1 MKRVIG
7 VSAILVLASQAMAWP
22 EKSPDSAKQ
31 TTVSLQSAVALAR
44 AVDKAVAA
52 KCQESGIALSPQ
64 TTDAEF
70 LRRVHLDLVGH
81 IPTLERT
88 RSFLAST
95 EPDKRAKLVD
105 ELLASSD
112 YGQHMADIWQAL
124 LLSKNSVARR
134 LDTEV
139 FVDWLAESFN
149 KNQSW
154 DNLVREI
161 ITAKGAQDKNPA
173 TTFWL
178 SQVSVDNMTDTVC
191 KVFLGVQLQCAQCHN
206 HPFTGWKQDEY
217 WGLAAFFLN
226 VKAAPPGNKQTTS
239 PVVSEGKFVRKKNN
253 PLPESAKVLP
263 PKYFG
268 GPVAKVGSSPVIRPV
283 LADWLCADTNPY
295 LARSMV
301 NRLWAQMFSRGLV
314 HPIDNIHDGNPASHP
329 ELLEDLTR
337 RFKDGK
343 YDVKAFLRGLC
354 LSETYQRSSKPV
366 EGNKDAVVDSY
377 ARMPMKVLTPEQL
390 YDSLLLVLGSP
401 ERGAKA
407 RKADTT
413 PVKGAKGP
421 RAQFVAFFSGEE
433 GADATEYQ
441 VGIPQALQLMNA
453 TRTNAPG
460 IAVKLTGGATDPAKA
475 LESLYL
481 ATLNRKPTS
490 SELAMARDHSKKAS
504 NARQAASDV
513 LWALINSSEFT
524 TNH

>member
-1 MKRVIG
+1 MKHVIG
-7 VSAILVLASQAMAWP
+7 VSAVLLLASQAMAWP
-22 EKSPDSAKQ
+22 EKSPESPKPA
-31 TTVSLQSAVALAR
+31 TATLPSSVALAR
-44 AVDKAVAA
+44 AVDKAIAA

-70 LRRVHLDLVGH
+70 LRRVHLDIAGR
-81 IPTLERT
+81 IPSLERT

-95 EPDKRAKLVD
+95 APDKRAKLVD
-105 ELLASSD
+105 ELLASPD
-112 YGQHMADIWQAL
+112 YGTHMADIWQVL

-134 LDTEV
+134 LDTKV
-139 FVDWLAESFN
+139 FVDWLAEEFN
-149 KNQSW
+149 SNKPW
-154 DNLVREI
+154 DRMVHEI
-161 ITAKGAQDKNPA
+161 MTAKGAQDKNPA

-239 PVVSEGKFVRKKNN
+239 PVVSEGKLVRKKNN
-253 PLPESAKVLP
+253 PLPESAKKLP
-263 PKYFG
+263 PKFFG
-268 GPVAKVGSSPVIRPV
+268 GPVAALGSSSEIRPV
-283 LADWLCADTNPY
+283 LADWLCAESNPY
-295 LARSMV
+295 LARAMV

-366 EGNKDAVVDSY
+366 AGNKDAVADSY

-390 YDSLLLVLGSP
+390 YDSLFQVLGNP
-401 ERGAKA
+401 ERGPMA
-407 RKADTT
+407 RKAGGP

-453 TRTNAPG
+453 PRTNAPG
-460 IAVKLTGGATDPAKA
+460 AAMKLVAGTSDPAVA
-475 LESLYL
+475 LETLYL
-481 ATLNRKPTS
+481 ATLNRKPSIT
-490 SELAMARDHSKKAS
+490 ELAVASDYLKKAS
-504 NARQAASDV
+504 NSRQVPADI
-513 LWALINSSEFT
+513 LWALINSSEFA

>member
-31 TTVSLQSAVALAR
+31 TTVSLQSAAALAR

-253 PLPESAKVLP
+253 PLPESAKV
-263 PKYFG
+263 
-268 GPVAKVGSSPVIRPV
+268 GSSSEIRPV
-283 LADWLCADTNPY
+283 LADWLCAETNPY

>member
-1 MKRVIG
+1 
-7 VSAILVLASQAMAWP
+7 
-22 EKSPDSAKQ
+22 
-31 TTVSLQSAVALAR
+31 
-44 AVDKAVAA
+44 
-52 KCQESGIALSPQ
+52 
-64 TTDAEF
+64 
-70 LRRVHLDLVGH
+70 
-81 IPTLERT
+81 
-88 RSFLAST
+88 
-95 EPDKRAKLVD
+95 
-105 ELLASSD
+105 
-112 YGQHMADIWQAL
+112 
-124 LLSKNSVARR
+124 
-134 LDTEV
+134 
-139 FVDWLAESFN
+139 
-149 KNQSW
+149 
-154 DNLVREI
+154 
-161 ITAKGAQDKNPA
+161 
-173 TTFWL
+173 
-178 SQVSVDNMTDTVC
+178 
-191 KVFLGVQLQCAQCHN
+191 
-206 HPFTGWKQDEY
+206 
-217 WGLAAFFLN
+217 
-226 VKAAPPGNKQTTS
+226 
-239 PVVSEGKFVRKKNN
+239 
-253 PLPESAKVLP
+253 
-263 PKYFG
+263 
-268 GPVAKVGSSPVIRPV
+268 
-283 LADWLCADTNPY
+283 
-295 LARSMV
+295 MV